1 MIMKKK
7 ALALAIILTA
17 SASDAA
23 TVYDKDDTSLNIGGR
38 VQSVFYNTGAAKAN
52 ELNKGNDNT
61 LVNSARFSL
70 EGRSKINSNVSAF
83 AFSEWDMANG
93 TDENLKTREQFVG
106 LDFNSYGRLMAGKTY
121 SAMKSVIE
129 VTDIF
134 EDFGCVGQFG
144 EDEFRSGTIR
154 YVFENDSFFASVST
168 SLASDNELVEGAS
181 YNEFDKEDKVNIKGG
196 FAASVGYTFN
206 DVLFGPLSFKAGY
219 EYIKVQNKGVDNYE
233 YGIHDISAPALKN
246 VKDIAASV
254 KWGSDEGFSVG
265 ALYNTRKFTL
275 TRSFINDCNN
285 AFGDDVAFSYRLNG
299 YEIVTAYGFENGIT
313 IAAGYEFMEVKGDH
327 KGNSEIFRRIPVY
340 VNYDLNENF
349 NLWTE
354 AQFNAGDE
362 HKSSELNKSLLSV
375 GARYTF

>member
-1 MIMKKK
+1 MKKK

-17 SASDAA
+17 SAADAA

-106 LDFNSYGRLMAGKTY
+106 LDFNSYGKLMAGKTY

-134 EDFGCVGQFG
+134 EDFGCTGQFG

-181 YNEFDKEDKVNIKGG
+181 YND
-196 FAASVGYTFN
+196 ST
-206 DVLFGPLSFKAGY
+206 
-219 EYIKVQNKGVDNYE
+219 
-233 YGIHDISAPALKN
+233 
-246 VKDIAASV
+246 
-254 KWGSDEGFSVG
+254 
-265 ALYNTRKFTL
+265 
-275 TRSFINDCNN
+275 
-285 AFGDDVAFSYRLNG
+285 
-299 YEIVTAYGFENGIT
+299 
-313 IAAGYEFMEVKGDH
+313 
-327 KGNSEIFRRIPVY
+327 
-340 VNYDLNENF
+340 
-349 NLWTE
+349 
-354 AQFNAGDE
+354 
-362 HKSSELNKSLLSV
+362 
-375 GARYTF
+375 